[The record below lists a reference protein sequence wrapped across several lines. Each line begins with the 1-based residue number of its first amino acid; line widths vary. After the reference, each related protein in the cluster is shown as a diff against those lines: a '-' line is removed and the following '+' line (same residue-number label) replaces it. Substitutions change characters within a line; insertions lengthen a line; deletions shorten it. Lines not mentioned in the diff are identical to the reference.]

1 MSHEAD
7 RSLHSV
13 VIPVYNSE
21 ELLPKTVERTVAFFE
36 GHDLDYEI
44 ILVDDGSRDGSWQ
57 KVLESSRDNSHVVGV
72 RLLKNSGQHSAICCG
87 IRHARG
93 DLVITMDDD
102 LQNPPEEIL
111 HLIEK
116 IEEGYDVVFARFA
129 VKRHPL
135 LRRLGSRVVNHLN
148 TRIFAKPREITLTNF
163 RIFTREVADR
173 LARYRTVYPY
183 IPGMLLMMSSRVANV
198 ETQHHSRPV
207 GSSNYGLVA
216 ISKLV
221 AALLFNY
228 SSFPLKLLTTVGF
241 GISALSF
248 GVGAFYL
255 LKSLLVG
262 SRVTGWPTLTVLLSF
277 LNGFIIVMLGVIG
290 EYVSRVINHLSV
302 ESSYQVRDIVGR

>member
-21 ELLPKTVERTVAFFE
+21 QLLPKTVERTVAFFE

-198 ETQHHSRPV
+198 ETQQ
-207 GSSNYGLVA
+207 VA